1 MLAYLTKDL
10 TLFFA
15 LKVKNI
21 NKINMGQYANQP
33 DFGTE
38 AFTVTPND
46 TISPANNLGGA
57 VIYVGDISG
66 GTELKVILTGVVAP
80 GGGFPTAAEAITFKG
95 LQAGTFMPII
105 VDYVLA
111 TGTSVT
117 ELIGVK

>member
-1 MLAYLTKDL
+1 
-10 TLFFA
+10 
-15 LKVKNI
+15 
-21 NKINMGQYANQP
+21 MGQYANQP

-38 AFTVTPND
+38 AFTVTPNN

-80 GGGFPTAAEAITFKG
+80 GGGFPTATEAITF
-95 LQAGTFMPII
+95 II

>member
-1 MLAYLTKDL
+1 
-10 TLFFA
+10 
-15 LKVKNI
+15 
-21 NKINMGQYANQP
+21 MGQYANQP
-33 DFGTE
+33 DFATE

-46 TISPANNLGGA
+46 TISPANNLKGA

-80 GGGFPTAAEAITFKG
+80 GGGFPTATEAITFKG
-95 LQAGTFMPII
+95 LQAGTFMPVI

-117 ELIGVK
+117 ELIGIK

>member
-1 MLAYLTKDL
+1 MLAYLIKDL
-10 TLFFA
+10 MLFFA

-38 AFTVTPND
+38 AFNVTPSD
-46 TISPANNLGGA
+46 TISPANNLKGA

-66 GTELKVILTGVVAP
+66 GTELKVILRGVVAP
-80 GGGFPTAAEAITFKG
+80 GGGFPTAAQAITFKG
-95 LQAGTFMPII
+95 LQAGTFMPVI

>member
-1 MLAYLTKDL
+1 
-10 TLFFA
+10 
-15 LKVKNI
+15 
-21 NKINMGQYANQP
+21 MGQYANQP

-95 LQAGTFMPII
+95 LQAGTFMPVI

>member
-1 MLAYLTKDL
+1 MLACLIKDL

-15 LKVKNI
+15 LKVKNT